1 MKCLAATSLLSGCSV
16 YRSFDNLQ
24 PGETVPVTGMNEA
37 VINES
42 RKLQASYDELRE
54 KLERVSETV
63 IAAQAVAPDYDP
75 LENKLISVN
84 MHDADIG
91 QLLLTLANQQK
102 LNLVIDPLVLEQ
114 KYRANLYLD
123 NVTTREV
130 YQHILDTFDLYGI
143 ERNGALVVNLLAEQ
157 VLNAGFLNTSLEIDL
172 ASGGDV
178 FGSNAST
185 GDSGSGGDNTLRAD
199 FSVKGSSPQKL
210 DPYEQ
215 LENAV
220 KQILGL
226 ARDGPVAPQTPGAR
240 RAVDSRQEEG
250 PPAIPVAYSLNRTT
264 GELYVKARP
273 SQMRSITKLVERNK
287 NVLRRQ
293 VQVEAQLI
301 DIQLKDGYQFG
312 VDWTLLRN
320 NLAGIY
326 GSDPLSLQAATSGFP
341 EATLGSRSISIPAQL
356 IGAPSGSRGLGLS
369 WGDDRFSATI
379 KALSSFGTLRV
390 LSNPSVRVRNGT
402 PALLSV
408 GTNIRYISKTKAT
421 LNTSGSAITSTS
433 DVETGSLFSGVVI
446 GVVPYIHEN
455 GRIELLVH
463 PMQTEV
469 DPESLALIE
478 VGTAD
483 SSSRV
488 TLPVINY
495 KGLTTTLNLGD
506 GDMVLIGGLIDQ
518 SRTVTADG
526 LPGLSEIPTLGGVFG
541 ERVKAHASRELVLAL
556 RVRML

>member
-1 MKCLAATSLLSGCSV
+1 
-16 YRSFDNLQ
+16 
-24 PGETVPVTGMNEA
+24 
-37 VINES
+37 
-42 RKLQASYDELRE
+42 
-54 KLERVSETV
+54 
-63 IAAQAVAPDYDP
+63 
-75 LENKLISVN
+75 
-84 MHDADIG
+84 
-91 QLLLTLANQQK
+91 
-102 LNLVIDPLVLEQ
+102 
-114 KYRANLYLD
+114 
-123 NVTTREV
+123 
-130 YQHILDTFDLYGI
+130 
-143 ERNGALVVNLLAEQ
+143 
-157 VLNAGFLNTSLEIDL
+157 
-172 ASGGDV
+172 
-178 FGSNAST
+178 
-185 GDSGSGGDNTLRAD
+185 
-199 FSVKGSSPQKL
+199 
-210 DPYEQ
+210 
-215 LENAV
+215 
-220 KQILGL
+220 
-226 ARDGPVAPQTPGAR
+226 
-240 RAVDSRQEEG
+240 
-250 PPAIPVAYSLNRTT
+250 
-264 GELYVKARP
+264 
-273 SQMRSITKLVERNK
+273 MRSIIKLVERNK
-287 NVLRRQ
+287 EVLRRQ

-301 DIQLKDGYQFG
+301 DVQLKDGYQFG

-341 EATLGSRSISIPAQL
+341 EATLGSRTISSPAQL
-356 IGAPSGSRGLGLS
+356 IGASSGNRGLGLS

-408 GTNIRYISKTKAT
+408 GTNIRYVAKTKAT
-421 LNTSGSAITSTS
+421 LNTSGSAIASTS

-478 VGTAD
+478 VGTAG

-518 SRTVTADG
+518 SKSVNGDG
-526 LPGLSEIPTLGGVFG
+526 LPGLSEIPGVGSVFG
-541 ERVKAHASRELVLAL
+541 ERVRSHASRELVLAL